1 MQQILSP
8 SCDGIET
15 MVTDQRLGK
24 PTAELSAKTQKK
36 KEMKSPVVITSI
48 LSLNAKKLK
57 QKTSPA

>member
-24 PTAELSAKTQKK
+24 PTAELNAKTQKK
-36 KEMKSPVVITSI
+36 MKSPVVITSI
-48 LSLNAKKLK
+48 LSLNARKLK
-57 QKTSPA
+57 QKTYPA